1 MSSILVSELND
12 LQFIINDDI
21 YLSGSSDG
29 INEEIYN
36 NFWQISFNEKFISK
50 ISVIEL
56 NNFLSQLLKKRLE
69 QITEI
74 SNISV
79 ATFYLWFDEQSSQL
93 CFNLLSGQDIELPFG
108 CTICIVDSADIILDQ
123 CVKSAQYPAIKID
136 QIKFLEPGDVGLND
150 DENHKKYVLNVWVTT
165 LHSKTGKIL

>member
-1 MSSILVSELND
+1 MSSALVSKLND
-12 LQFIINDDI
+12 FKFIINDHI
-21 YLSGSSDG
+21 YLSGSPDG

-36 NFWQISFNEKFISK
+36 NFWQISFNAKFISK
-50 ISVIEL
+50 ISVMQL

-93 CFNLLSGQDIELPFG
+93 CFNLLSGENIELPFG
-108 CTICIVDSADIILDQ
+108 SRIYIVDSADIILDQ
-123 CVKSAQYPAIKID
+123 CVNKVQYPAMKFD
-136 QIKFLEPGDVGLND
+136 QIKFIEPGDIDWNND
-150 DENHKKYVLNVWVTT
+150 NHEKYVLDVWVT
-165 LHSKTGKIL
+165 ILQSNNNK